1 MFFDDIQQYGDAA
14 ALISDNEVTDY
25 AHLARAAD
33 DFRSRTNGRHLAFLL
48 ADNTKESVIGYL
60 GALRGRVPAALLPL
74 SMHET
79 LVADL
84 LETYRP
90 RYVWLPRERAAHLG
104 AATAIHDFG
113 TYVLLD
119 TGADACDIHPDLAL
133 LTTTSGSTGSPK
145 FVRQSYRNIAANT
158 AAIGE
163 YLAISAQDRAI
174 TSLPMNYVFGL
185 SVINSHLA
193 CGASLVVTNRAL
205 MEKEFWQL
213 MKTRQVT
220 SLSGVP
226 YTYQMLK
233 QLRFGRMALPDLKVM
248 TQAGGKL
255 RPDLVSEF
263 AAICRD
269 KGIRFYV
276 MYGAAEATA
285 RMSYLPPDEAVK
297 RPDSIGIA
305 IPGGA
310 FSLIDD
316 QGNPIDKDGVTGE
329 LVYRGDNVTM
339 GYATCRADLALGDR
353 NGGTLKT
360 GDVAKRDTDGFYY
373 IVGRKSRFI
382 KIFGNRVNL
391 EDLEQRLQHMGL
403 DCACSGE
410 DDRLRIFVTSE
421 GAGRRAVEAVQE
433 LTGFHHS
440 AFSFVVIDKIP
451 RTESGKIIY
460 SLLP

>member
-1 MFFDDIQQYGDAA
+1 MFFDQIEQYGDAA
-14 ALISDNEVTDY
+14 ALISDDGVTDY
-25 AHLARAAD
+25 AHLALAAD
-33 DFRSRTNGRHLAFLL
+33 AFGSRTNGRHLAFLL
-48 ADNTKESVIGYL
+48 ADNTKESIVGYL
-60 GALRGRVPAALLPL
+60 GALRARVPAALLPL
-74 SMHET
+74 SLHE
-79 LVADL
+79 AL
-84 LETYRP
+84 LTGLIDTYRP
-90 RYVWLPRERAAHLG
+90 RYVWLPRERAARL
-104 AATAIHDFG
+104 AAPEVHAFG
-113 TYVLLD
+113 NYVLLD
-119 TGADACDIHPDLAL
+119 TGTEPCAIHPDLAL

-145 FVRQSYRNIAANT
+145 FVRQSYRNITANT
-158 AAIGE
+158 AAICE

-185 SVINSHLA
+185 SVINTHLA
-193 CGASLVVTNRAL
+193 SGASLVMTNRAL

-213 MKTRQVT
+213 MKARQVT

-233 QLRFGRMALPDLKVM
+233 QLRFGRMTLPDLKVM

-263 AAICRD
+263 AAACGD

-285 RMSYLPPDEAVK
+285 RMSYLPPGEAMK

-305 IPGGA
+305 IPGGT
-310 FSLIDD
+310 FFLVDD
-316 QGNPIDKDGVTGE
+316 QGSPIDKDGVAGE

-339 GYATCRADLALGDR
+339 GYATCRDDLALGDR
-353 NGGTLKT
+353 NSGTLKT
-360 GDVAKRDTDGFYY
+360 GDIARRDAEGFYY

-391 EDLEQRLQHMGL
+391 EDLEHQLQHRGI
-403 DCACSGE
+403 DCACAGE
-410 DDRLRIFVTSE
+410 DDRLRIFVTGE
-421 GAGRRAVEAVQE
+421 EAGKTAVQAVQE
-433 LTGFHHS
+433 LTGLHHS
-440 AFSFVVIDKIP
+440 AFSFVVLDKIP